1 MTKIREVVSV
11 TSLFC
16 FPTNYRHL
24 STLKINHLSMKTLV
38 TLLAAL
44 LFSTATFAQQTTD
57 PTQDPTALGNAFFKS
72 LLDEDGTSLG
82 KLLASDFSIISFDG
96 TVYEGDLLM
105 QGVNGGFFTV
115 ETSGVSDARTRQYN
129 SDAAVM
135 TGTWKVKANLQ
146 GKALDNSVSFSAV
159 SVKQNGAWKL
169 VSMQFTPMR
178 Q

>member
-1 MTKIREVVSV
+1 M
-11 TSLFC
+11 
-16 FPTNYRHL
+16 
-24 STLKINHLSMKTLV
+24 
-38 TLLAAL
+38 

-72 LLDEDGTSLG
+72 LLDEDGTTLG
-82 KLLASDFSIISFDG
+82 KLLASDFSIVSFDG

-105 QGVNGGFFTV
+105 QGVSGGIFIV
-115 ETSGVSDARTRQYN
+115 ETATVSDTRTRQYN

-135 TGTWKVKANLQ
+135 TGNWKVKGSLQ
-146 GKALDNSVSFSAV
+146 GQAFETTVTFSAV

-169 VSMQFTPMR
+169 VSVQFTPVR